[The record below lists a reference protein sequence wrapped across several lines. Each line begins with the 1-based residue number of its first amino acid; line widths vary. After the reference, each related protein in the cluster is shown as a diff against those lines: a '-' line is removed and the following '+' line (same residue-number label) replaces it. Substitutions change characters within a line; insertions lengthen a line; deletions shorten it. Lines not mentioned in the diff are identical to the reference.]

1 MNGARTDMT
10 SDQSL
15 SEGFYQAQR
24 DRLQEENQQLRD
36 RIKYLEGLIRLGK
49 RRAEQT
55 VAELTL

>member
-1 MNGARTDMT
+1 MT